1 MKRVET
7 AIVIGGG
14 IAGLTTAL
22 ALGRLGIDVKVFEQA
37 DSLREVGAG
46 LTVWSN
52 GMYALD
58 ELGAAQDVLK
68 AGQVVESFRFLDE
81 AGQVLGAVDL
91 ARLERLVGQPS
102 VTIHRRALL
111 HALAQV
117 LERTVSGCSI
127 HLAEKF
133 LRYKQDGGHVAAYFE
148 SGSVHEADILIGC
161 DGFNSLVRKQVLG
174 DTDRN
179 YSGYT
184 CFRGV
189 TEFPEAEIPRG
200 AVWHTN
206 GVGTQFGL
214 LHTGAGQMAW
224 YATANMPSGVI
235 EDAHERKDYLLD
247 RFASFHELVPRLL
260 GATES
265 SAILKNDIYDRSP
278 SYKWSDAS
286 VLLVGDAAHPTT
298 PNLGQGAC
306 MALEDAAVL
315 GRAVKGGG
323 SVEDI
328 FDRFCKRRMRRTS
341 FVTRSSRRAGA
352 FNQSENQWLLKC
364 RDKLTAALFKGGSM
378 PTIDKIMGYKI

>member
-58 ELGAAQDVLK
+58 ELGAAHDVLK

-127 HLAEKF
+127 HLSEKF
-133 LRYKQDGGHVAAYFE
+133 LRY
-148 SGSVHEADILIGC
+148 
-161 DGFNSLVRKQVLG
+161 R
-174 DTDRN
+174 
-179 YSGYT
+179 
-184 CFRGV
+184 
-189 TEFPEAEIPRG
+189 
-200 AVWHTN
+200 
-206 GVGTQFGL
+206 
-214 LHTGAGQMAW
+214 
-224 YATANMPSGVI
+224 
-235 EDAHERKDYLLD
+235 
-247 RFASFHELVPRLL
+247 
-260 GATES
+260 
-265 SAILKNDIYDRSP
+265 
-278 SYKWSDAS
+278 
-286 VLLVGDAAHPTT
+286 
-298 PNLGQGAC
+298 
-306 MALEDAAVL
+306 
-315 GRAVKGGG
+315 
-323 SVEDI
+323 
-328 FDRFCKRRMRRTS
+328 
-341 FVTRSSRRAGA
+341 
-352 FNQSENQWLLKC
+352 
-364 RDKLTAALFKGGSM
+364 
-378 PTIDKIMGYKI
+378 